1 MSGVDPKQLVAAG
14 YDAVADRY
22 LDWSAGSRVR
32 LHYLD
37 KLLRLLPS
45 KGGRVLELGCGAG
58 IPVTRALAERCE
70 VIGVDISSG
79 QIERARREV
88 PKAVF
93 LCADMMAVV
102 FPPARFDVVAAFYA
116 ITHLPRSEHAGMLK
130 RIFRWLRP
138 GGWLLASFGSKD
150 SQDVVVPDW
159 LGRPN
164 FFSHFDAVTNRALVR
179 GAGFEIAA
187 QTIVPQDEVGEEGTE
202 FLWMVARKGA
212 DEPSR

>member
-1 MSGVDPKQLVAAG
+1 MAAPGRLAAG
-14 YDAVADRY
+14 EF
-22 LDWSAGSRVR
+22 WQQG
-32 LHYLD
+32 
-37 KLLRLLPS
+37 
-45 KGGRVLELGCGAG
+45 
-58 IPVTRALAERCE
+58 
-70 VIGVDISSG
+70 
-79 QIERARREV
+79 
-88 PKAVF
+88 
-93 LCADMMAVV
+93 
-102 FPPARFDVVAAFYA
+102 
-116 ITHLPRSEHAGMLK
+116 
-130 RIFRWLRP
+130 
-138 GGWLLASFGSKD
+138 